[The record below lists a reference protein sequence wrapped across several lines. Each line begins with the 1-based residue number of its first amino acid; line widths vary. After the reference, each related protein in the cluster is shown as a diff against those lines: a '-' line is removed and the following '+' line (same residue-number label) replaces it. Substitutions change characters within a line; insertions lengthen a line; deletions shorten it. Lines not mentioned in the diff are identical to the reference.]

1 MAQQGKFKI
10 GINNI
15 ISWGA
20 AVVIVGLM
28 AKLVH
33 WPWGDWMIIVGLGTE
48 AILFLLLGF
57 QKESDDSDTVVVN
70 GASNAGAANALDK
83 MLQQGD
89 INPELI
95 GRLGDGLRQFSQK
108 VQAIND
114 MADVSLATT
123 QFATSLKNTTEGFN
137 RLNES
142 FERVSRDL
150 SSIGNTQVDTS
161 SYQDQISRLADNL
174 RQLNSMYEKEINDS
188 DSKMR
193 AITQHYE
200 HISKTLA
207 NLNDSTADTQQLKEQ
222 IQSLNK
228 NLATLN
234 AVYSNMVA
242 AMNQPRV

>member
-1 MAQQGKFKI
+1 MAQKEKFKI

-48 AILFLLLGF
+48 AVLFILLGF
-57 QKESDDSDTVVVN
+57 QKDTEEVQ
-70 GASNAGAANALDK
+70 ASPASSVNAGAANALDK
-83 MLQQGD
+83 MLHQGD

-95 GRLGDGLRQFSQK
+95 SRLGDGLRHFGDK
-108 VQAIND
+108 VKAIND
-114 MADVSLATT
+114 VADASLATQ
-123 QFATSLKNTTEGFN
+123 QFTSSLKSTSEGFN

-150 SSIGNTQVDTS
+150 ASIGNTQVNTEG
-161 SYQDQISRLADNL
+161 YQDQITKLADNL
-174 RQLNSMYEKEINDS
+174 RKLNTIYEQEISQS

-193 AITQHYE
+193 AISQHYE
-200 HISKTLA
+200 HISKTLE
-207 NLNDSTADTQQLKEQ
+207 NLNDSTTDTHQLKEQ

-234 AVYSNMVA
+234 AVYANMLA